1 MKTAMDP
8 QWPQKPIFSSY
19 AADPELEEQIAAFV
33 IQMGERIDLL
43 QDVEAEGDLA
53 LLRDLSEKFAAD
65 SRELGYEPLA
75 EAAGRVVTACLERS
89 PEGAHKHLADLTEI
103 SQGVRRGHSSSA

>member
-1 MKTAMDP
+1 MKSAMDFQRP
-8 QWPQKPIFSSY
+8 PKPIFSRY

-33 IQMGERIDLL
+33 VQMGERIDLL
-43 QDVEAEGDLA
+43 QDVEAAGDLA

-75 EAAGRVVTACLERS
+75 EAALRVAAACLERS
-89 PEGAHKHLADLTEI
+89 PDAAHKHLADLTEI
-103 SQGVRRGHSSSA
+103 SQRVRRGHSSSA